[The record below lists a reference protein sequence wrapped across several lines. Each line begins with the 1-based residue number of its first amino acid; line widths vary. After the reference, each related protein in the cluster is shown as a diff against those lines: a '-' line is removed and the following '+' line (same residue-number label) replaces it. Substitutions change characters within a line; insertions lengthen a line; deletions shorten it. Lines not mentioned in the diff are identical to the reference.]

1 MNTRVGVAYI
11 ILGISTAIISAG
23 IFFTAD
29 GAEARTEQ
37 LSDTS
42 NNNLMIS
49 MEAPDFWNSGI
60 ISQTVSSLDWRL
72 NGLDAMNDNMGAFFI
87 VVNTPSVVNM
97 ALPLGQKTGILSLLL
112 SQYVT
117 INAESDLTLSDGS
130 AAHRYSISIT
140 PAQLHR
146 LNAPIDKGFDGI
158 IITTKQQSTTYFI
171 IYASELGKMSQF
183 ESVFQNILNSVKFGS
198 VTFSGASAP
207 LDNAVPG
214 NNAPILQN
222 DKTKNNI
229 GGPMMENAPSGPVAQ
244 DSTIMVGNPTGASA
258 GASVT
263 ISPGSSDPDN
273 GKFFIPDTLVVS
285 KGTTATWANDDSV
298 VHTVTSGKSGKNAGV
313 EFDSSYLDVGQT
325 FQHTF
330 DTAGTFPYYCTLHP
344 FMKGKIIVS

>member
-1 MNTRVGVAYI
+1 MNTQVSVAYI
-11 ILGISTAIISAG
+11 ILGLFTAIILAG
-23 IFFTAD
+23 ISFTPD

-60 ISQTVSSLDWRL
+60 ISQTVASLDWRL

-97 ALPLGQKTGILSLLL
+97 ALPLGQKAGILSLLL

-146 LNAPIDKGFDGI
+146 LNAPIDRGFDGI
-158 IITTKQQSTTYFI
+158 IITTKQQSTTYFV

-183 ESVFQNILNSVKFGS
+183 ESIFQNILKSVKFGP
-198 VTFSGASAP
+198 VTFSGVSASSAP
-207 LDNAVPG
+207 LDNAVSG
-214 NNAPILQN
+214 NNALILQ
-222 DKTKNNI
+222 
-229 GGPMMENAPSGPVAQ
+229 EPSGPLAQ
-244 DSTIMVGNPTGASA
+244 DSTIIVGNSTGASA
-258 GASVT
+258 GDSIT

-273 GKFFIPDTLVVS
+273 GKFFIPDTLTVS
-285 KGTTATWANDDSV
+285 KGTTATWVNDDSV
-298 VHTVTSGKSGKNAGV
+298 VHTVTSGKPNSKNGGA
-313 EFDSSYLDVGQT
+313 EFNSSYLDAGKT

-344 FMKGKIIVS
+344 FMKGKVIVS